1 MKVKWIAGR
10 KRAAALVGAFLVVVA
25 GVGVLA
31 LGGVAVDDPFTVSDG
46 STDTSATV
54 GSDGAA
60 NEEAAPADEAD
71 SATPPSSTTESGP
84 EPSDERVEGNQ
95 SEDHHEE
102 GNQSEDHHEEGN
114 QSEDDRVA
122 DESGVNFVPGVEDF
136 SVSTETFEESSSDVE
151 DGFVTPGEHRLLRF
165 DMIIYNV
172 GEEDA
177 ELGRPENRP
186 DLFEYSESHGHAHLK
201 GFNNYVLLDESGER
215 TGAVRKQT
223 FCLRDLYQTR
233 STANS
238 SPQFDCE
245 YQGISAGWADEYDS
259 SLPGQ
264 YIVIDDLPD
273 GEYTLRATTN
283 AAGTIDETCDGDN
296 TVRVDLS
303 INNDTVTVHTPQDNY
318 VRPSAC

>member
-1 MKVKWIAGR
+1 MGILLYFFSLRSEYSLVRSMKIRWVKGR
-10 KRAAALVGAFLVVVA
+10 KRAAALMGVLLIVVA
-25 GVGVLA
+25 GVGIIT
-31 LGGVAVDDPFTVSDG
+31 LGGVAVDNPFTVDDS
-46 STDTSATV
+46 STDTPTTS
-54 GSDGAA
+54 GSEGAA
-60 NEEAAPADEAD
+60 DEEAIPAGEEN
-71 SATPPSSTTESGP
+71 STTPPPTTAESDP
-84 EPSDERVEGNQ
+84 EPSDDQVE
-95 SEDHHEE
+95 
-102 GNQSEDHHEEGN
+102 
-114 QSEDDRVA
+114 DR
-122 DESGVNFVPGVEDF
+122 SGVNFVPGVRDF
-136 SVSTETFEESSSDVE
+136 NVSTEVFDESSPDVE

-165 DMIIYNV
+165 DMIIYNM
-172 GEEDA
+172 GDTDA

-201 GFNNYVLLDESGER
+201 GFNKYILLDKSGQR

-233 STANS
+233 STARS
-238 SPQFDCE
+238 SSQFDCE
-245 YQGISAGWADEYDS
+245 YQGISAGWADEYDA

-273 GEYTLRATTN
+273 GEYTLQATTN

-303 INNDTVTVHTPQDNY
+303 IKNDIVTVHTSQSHY